1 MAKATMERVSA
12 IFKSNVNDVLD
23 RIEDPV
29 KMVEQIA
36 RDVED
41 AVNQAVVALARATA
55 TEQRWAR
62 EQKRNAEQIRAW
74 QDKAEKAVEAD
85 DEEYAR
91 LVLAQKAKLEQANIR
106 LQPALDESCAI
117 AAHLRLQ
124 VEELRG
130 KLGAVRARR
139 DKIVARHRV
148 GLQRGEGPLVGVAD
162 EVKAVARFAAIEQR
176 VKGHERDLAR
186 FEEQVDQ
193 LDQLAAEAE
202 VQREWNEERRVE
214 RELEQTERDR
224 RVEDELAALTADRPS
239 RTI

>member
-1 MAKATMERVSA
+1 M
-12 IFKSNVNDVLD
+12 
-23 RIEDPV
+23 
-29 KMVEQIA
+29 
-36 RDVED
+36 
-41 AVNQAVVALARATA
+41 
-55 TEQRWAR
+55 
-62 EQKRNAEQIRAW
+62 
-74 QDKAEKAVEAD
+74 EAD

-117 AAHLRLQ
+117 AAHLQLQ
-124 VEELRG
+124 VDQLRG

-139 DKIVARHRV
+139 DKIVARHRI
-148 GLQRGEGPLVGVAD
+148 GLQRGEGPLVGVAH
-162 EVKAVARFAAIEQR
+162 EVEAMARFAAIEQR

-186 FEEQVDQ
+186 FEEQV
-193 LDQLAAEAE
+193 DQLAAEAE

-224 RVEDELAALTADRPS
+224 RVEDELAALTADKSS

>member
-1 MAKATMERVSA
+1 MAKPTMERVSA

-41 AVNQAVVALARATA
+41 AVDQAVVALARAMA

-106 LQPALDESCAI
+106 LQPALDESCAT

-139 DKIVARHRV
+139 DKIVARHRS
-148 GLQRGEGPLVGVAD
+148 GLPRGEGPLVGVAD
-162 EVKAVARFAAIEQR
+162 EVEAMARFAAIEQR

-186 FEEQVDQ
+186 FEEQV
-193 LDQLAAEAE
+193 DQLAAEAE

-224 RVEDELAALTADRPS
+224 RVEDELAALKADKSSP
-239 RTI
+239 TI

>member
-12 IFKSNVNDVLD
+12 IFKSNINDVLD

-41 AVNQAVVALARATA
+41 AVDQAVVALARAMA

-91 LVLAQKAKLEQANIR
+91 LVLAQKAKLEHANIR

-117 AAHLRLQ
+117 AAHLQLQ
-124 VEELRG
+124 VDQLRG

-139 DKIVARHRV
+139 
-148 GLQRGEGPLVGVAD
+148 G
-162 EVKAVARFAAIEQR
+162 
-176 VKGHERDLAR
+176 
-186 FEEQVDQ
+186 
-193 LDQLAAEAE
+193 
-202 VQREWNEERRVE
+202 RR
-214 RELEQTERDR
+214 
-224 RVEDELAALTADRPS
+224 
-239 RTI
+239 RTS

>member
-1 MAKATMERVSA
+1 
-12 IFKSNVNDVLD
+12 
-23 RIEDPV
+23 
-29 KMVEQIA
+29 MVEQIA

-117 AAHLRLQ
+117 AAHLQLQ
-124 VEELRG
+124 VDQLRG

-148 GLQRGEGPLVGVAD
+148 GLQRGEGPLVGVVD
-162 EVKAVARFAAIEQR
+162 EVEAVARFAAIVQR

-214 RELEQTERDR
+214 REMEQTERDR